1 MDEDEVVKQLMC
13 LLGNKKQLQIKSA
26 DGKMIKLSVDIF
38 QDHSDSSLDNNLEVE
53 LNSVVVNKDGA
64 GKGQEDDEEVRKF

>member
-38 QDHSDSSLDNNLEVE
+38 QDHSDSSLDNNL
-53 LNSVVVNKDGA
+53 
-64 GKGQEDDEEVRKF
+64 